1 MNIGA
6 FKLKGKSSDFCNISI
21 IIFLHIGVIIAVGL
35 SFGAVRVLNDI
46 FWELICYKLFFKHFL
61 LPLHKIQQRA
71 KVTPF
76 PPPTPKKPKK
86 CRMFP
91 LSLANRIQLL
101 PHDIIPQS

>member
-1 MNIGA
+1 MNTGV
-6 FKLKGKSSDFCNISI
+6 FKMKEKSSDFCNISI

-46 FWELICYKLFFKHFL
+46 FRELICYKLFLNTSCSLCTRFDKEPKQ
-61 LPLHKIQQRA
+61 LPSPL
-71 KVTPF
+71 
-76 PPPTPKKPKK
+76 PPQKNKK